1 MTNLESLIS
10 ILDQDAEKIL
20 RNVSLKFLEG
30 RKVVI
35 TGASGI
41 VGINLISAI
50 SKHNEQYS
58 KKRIQVYALTK
69 SQPKGVF
76 KELLTRKYVNVL
88 SMDLSEL
95 SDFSSIPKS
104 DFIIHAAG
112 YGQPGKFLEDKI
124 KTISINSTVTINL
137 SKRLKK
143 GGSFLFISSSEIYS
157 GNTKKSYTEEEI
169 GNTQPNHPRSCYIE
183 GKRIGESITS
193 ILREKKIHAVSARL
207 ALAYGPGVK
216 KDDQRVLN
224 ELISKGL
231 NGKISLLDA
240 GEALRTYCY
249 ITDVIEMLLLILKK
263 SKWPV
268 YNVGGKSTLSIKELA
283 LKIGR
288 IMDVKV
294 TIPKSKAY
302 HGDAPKIVN
311 LNLKRVEGEYNRS
324 KYVDLDSGLNKTI
337 AWIKL
342 IHEK

>member
-1 MTNLESLIS
+1 MTNLQSLKS
-10 ILDQDAEKIL
+10 ILDREADKIV

-30 RKVVI
+30 KKVVV

-41 VGINLISAI
+41 VGFNLLSAI
-50 SKHNEQYS
+50 SKHNKDYA

-69 SQPKGVF
+69 SKPKGVF
-76 KELLTRKYVNVL
+76 KDLLTRKHINL
-88 SMDLSEL
+88 ISMDLSKNSNL
-95 SDFSSIPKS
+95 TSIPLS

-112 YGQPGKFLEDKI
+112 YGQPGKFLDDKM
-124 KTISINSTVTINL
+124 KTISLNSTVTINL

-143 GGSFLFISSSEIYS
+143 EGSFLFLSSSEIYS
-157 GNTKKSYTEEEI
+157 GNPKESYTEEEI

-193 ILREKKIHAVSARL
+193 TLREKKIHAVSARL

-231 NGKISLLDA
+231 KRKINLMDA

-263 SKWPV
+263 SKCPV

-283 LKIGR
+283 LKIGK
-288 IMDVKV
+288 IMDAKV

-302 HGDAPKIVN
+302 LGDAPKIVN
-311 LNLKRVEGEYNRS
+311 LNLERIEGEFKR
-324 KYVDLDSGLNKTI
+324 KDYVDLDTGLQTTI
-337 AWIKL
+337 DWLKL
-342 IHEK
+342 INEK